1 MPAAVPLELSP
12 EERSFFDAG
21 DELDAASGGES
32 AAPETGGPQPRE
44 QHGHYVRRRS
54 RRRLSRRIRRKLRDG
69 QWSKTLL
76 SAILVIAAVWGGYKA
91 SMKVANQD
99 VPDPAAL
106 GVEAR
111 PR

>member
-1 MPAAVPLELSP
+1 MPATSPLELSP

-21 DELDAASGGES
+21 DELDTASGAERES
-32 AAPETGGPQPRE
+32 PENGGPPPRE

-54 RRRLSRRIRRKLRDG
+54 RRRLSRRLRRKLRDG
-69 QWSKTLL
+69 QWGKTLL

-99 VPDPAAL
+99 IPDPAAL

-111 PR
+111 AR